1 MFKQRRKGSSSA
13 WPLILLNYNL
23 HPSIRTRLDNII
35 CVGVIPGPKEFV
47 LHAFLIILFGDIP
60 AISKLLLLKGQNAI
74 TPCQTCL
81 VQGTQ
86 CQLPASV
93 VYYVPLTA
101 PEDFEITSPEDLLM
115 RTHEEEQARER
126 ARISQES
133 GLNWRPLVARLGS
146 INLASCAPYDFMH
159 LIFEN
164 LVPNMLMHWKGTF
177 KWLDHAE
184 DVYQMDEDVWAVI
197 GQLTEQ
203 AMRTIPSQFVGTLPN
218 IHTDGG
224 LYKAEAHSFWFTYL
238 APILLNGRLDLEHYE
253 HFLAMHEIIVWCLEL
268 EITHEEVDALE

>member
-1 MFKQRRKGSSSA
+1 
-13 WPLILLNYNL
+13 
-23 HPSIRTRLDNII
+23 
-35 CVGVIPGPKEFV
+35 FV

-74 TPCQTCL
+74 TPCRTCL

-86 CQLPASV
+86 CQLPASI

-115 RTHEEEQARER
+115 RTHESFLFCYDELAREEQAGER

-133 GLNWRPLVARLGS
+133 GLNGQPLVAHLGS
-146 INLASCAPYDFMH
+146 IDLSSCAPYDFMH

-184 DVYQMDEDVWAVI
+184 DMYRMDEDAWAVI

-203 AMRTIPSQFVGTLPN
+203 ATRTIPSQFVGTLPN

-253 HFLAMHEIIVWCLEL
+253 HFLAMREIIIWCLEL
-268 EITHEEVDALE
+268 EITHEEVDALERMVNEWVEDYER